1 MKKEGYD
8 PSASDDKKKEVLK
21 KVIRSKEIKSFYQST
36 AQQMIGGFQVWTVFE
51 EAEAGDKEQLVV
63 IGMWSEKLAAL
74 AQSIYYRDLN
84 VAPKGAPKLPIRE
97 QLPLSGS
104 SDDDKKLLQSFGA
117 QQFVDEN
124 GNRVII
130 GFGHAAPLVENNAA
144 SLSTACDMANDKAKQ
159 QIVMFSKE
167 NVMYSKILNEIDK
180 IETFEQNGQM
190 LKNDMQGREYRLK

>member
-51 EAEAGDKEQLVV
+51 EAEAGDTEQLVV

-84 VAPKGAPKLPIRE
+84 VAPKGAPKLPIRD

-104 SDDDKKLLQSFGA
+104 PDDDKKLLQSIAKKHSEEGY
-117 QQFVDEN
+117 E
-124 GNRVII
+124 II
-130 GFGHAAPLVENNAA
+130 FKSGYGGEHWLATFAIYN
-144 SLSTACDMANDKAKQ
+144 
-159 QIVMFSKE
+159 FSK
-167 NVMYSKILNEIDK
+167 
-180 IETFEQNGQM
+180 
-190 LKNDMQGREYRLK
+190 